1 LRARRTCAV
10 RPRTLASSNVT
21 RCAFE
26 SFAHVAT
33 HIAHISL
40 RMKDARVCIVV
51 LPRMSDNACADAHI
65 RALSVRSLW
74 HCPVCDNAD
83 AGKRT
88 LRQTTSEVNNKTMGK
103 SIRDAMI
110 RTPRMVTDRHVV
122 TRVVVERQEDDPLL
136 GTLAQADV
144 APVVERI
151 SE

>member
-1 LRARRTCAV
+1 VSARASHV
-10 RPRTLASSNVT
+10 RVHEHTLSRV
-21 RCAFE
+21 RIV
-26 SFAHVAT
+26 AHVT
-33 HIAHISL
+33 QHIDHISL
-40 RMKDARVCIVV
+40 RMKYACVCTVV
-51 LPRMSDNACADAHI
+51 LPRTSDCACTDARI
-65 RALSVRSLW
+65 RALSVRTVC
-74 HCPVCDNAD
+74 HCPVCDNTD